1 MSLLDLRPSGVNPS
15 PNIAYIKGGFDF
27 DGTAVPF
34 FSTCLQAGQLNSLL
48 RLPSQ
53 IPVDPANPI
62 MLDELFQR
70 ELDMDRVEQEI
81 VPYLRSPNRLRFFN
95 ALTVV
100 LLPADPAN
108 PRRIAREY
116 PAHDLAP
123 PSKEDLERTSV
134 GPIVLSHLPDDPT
147 VGYLAWNLD
156 QTMPVVLD
164 GQHRFRAMQ
173 MILNEA
179 AGRLR
184 DELYRAQVSVLF
196 LIIDPRAG
204 FKAPEGTTVLAAC
217 REIFIDVNK
226 HARTVPR
233 TRLFL
238 LDDRDVVGVS
248 MRAVIA
254 SGVAPEKQT
263 VAERVA
269 ETGRIPLGLV
279 DWRASTAKFDST
291 PYVTSLMTL
300 HDIVEHIADVPRFD
314 PLDYQKT
321 RQAVEK
327 LTARFDLESVP
338 GFDSPRLLDE
348 IDRAELDERP
358 FELSPSTVEVAGEA
372 FRERFG
378 PRIVRSLTEIAPYAA
393 LTGAL
398 EDAGVLASALEP
410 WLSFNRDERR
420 ALIDELNTDD
430 PALAVER
437 AWKPVKEAHPLAFQV
452 VFQKAMLY
460 SLNALLSWPEHVT
473 KHLWPE
479 GPETPDRL
487 LPACIMRL
495 NTTLV
500 PSLATTGVDSAFLG
514 AGIRP
519 DGNID
524 FRKTRIRAITGFI
537 TYCLL
542 APIEDWSARYRE
554 DGAVDE
560 QPIGDWVRERWAAI
574 APGPRDPIKG
584 LFSANGKHWRNS
596 VEEVVS
602 VEAEATGTDLDEEQ
616 RAEARV
622 AHAALQLTR
631 VVIAAA

>member
-1 MSLLDLRPSGVNPS
+1 MGLLDLSPPGINSSPSIS
-15 PNIAYIKGGFDF
+15 YIKGGFDF

-53 IPVDPANPI
+53 IPADPANPI

-70 ELDMDRVEQEI
+70 ELDMDRVERQI
-81 VPYLRSPNRLRFFN
+81 VPYLRSPERLRFFN

-100 LLPADPAN
+100 LLPSDPTN
-108 PRRIAREY
+108 PRRVAREY
-116 PAHDLAP
+116 PTDDLAP
-123 PSKEDLERTSV
+123 PSKEDLERTSI
-134 GPIVLSHLPDDPT
+134 GPIALSHLPNAPT
-147 VGYLAWNLD
+147 VGYLSWNLD

-184 DELYRAQVSVLF
+184 DELYRAQISVLF

-204 FKAPEGTTVLAAC
+204 FRAPSGTTVLGAC
-217 REIFIDVNK
+217 REIFIDINK

-254 SGVAPEKQT
+254 SGVAPQKST
-263 VAERVA
+263 VADRVS
-269 ETGRIPLGLV
+269 ESGRLPLGLI
-279 DWRASTAKFDST
+279 DWRASTAKFDQT

-300 HDIVEHIADVPRFD
+300 HDIVEHIADVPRAD

-327 LTARFDLESVP
+327 LTARFDLERVP
-338 GFDSPRLLDE
+338 GFDGPRLLDE
-348 IDRAELDERP
+348 IDGAELDERP
-358 FELSPSTVEVAGEA
+358 FELSPSTVDAAGGA

-378 PRIVRSLTEIAPYAA
+378 PRIVRPLTEIAPYAA
-393 LTGAL
+393 LTHAL
-398 EDAGVLASALEP
+398 EEAGVLASDLEP

-430 PALAVER
+430 PALAVDR

-452 VFQKAMLY
+452 VFQKAMIF
-460 SLNALLSWPEHVT
+460 SLNALLSWPEQVT
-473 KHLWPE
+473 EYLWPE
-479 GPETPDRL
+479 ESENPTDL
-487 LPACIMRL
+487 LLACIKRL
-495 NTTLV
+495 NATLV
-500 PSLATTGVDSAFLG
+500 PALKTTGVDSAFLG

-524 FRKTRIRAITGFI
+524 FRKTRIRAITGFM

-542 APIEDWSARYRE
+542 APVDDWSAGSGE
-554 DGAVDE
+554 DGAVD
-560 QPIGDWVRERWAAI
+560 QGQIADWVRERWAAI
-574 APGPRDPIKG
+574 APGPRDPITG
-584 LFSANGKHWRNS
+584 LFSVNGRHWRNS
-596 VEEVVS
+596 VEEVVT
-602 VEAEATGTDLDEEQ
+602 VEAEATGADLDDEQ

-622 AHAALQLTR
+622 AHAALQLAR
-631 VVIAAA
+631 VVSAT